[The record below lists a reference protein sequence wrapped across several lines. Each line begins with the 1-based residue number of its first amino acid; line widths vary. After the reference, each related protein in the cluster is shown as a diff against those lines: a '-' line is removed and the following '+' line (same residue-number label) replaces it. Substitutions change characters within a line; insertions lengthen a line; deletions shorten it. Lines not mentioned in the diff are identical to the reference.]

1 MGCSF
6 HRPQNRPEPAN
17 TGWRGRA
24 TVRPDRLSPKLPVN
38 GGRGAPRAMPAPDGD
53 ANSHAAVSSSPGD
66 TVSAPCRGS
75 RPGPAALDRLRQWWG
90 PAPAR
95 PKPVWSTRRVEHGGQ
110 RREAAMGK
118 GLPGGRR
125 QAGNIDYRIEPSSS
139 VAVAP
144 RTKDRKLLQPAS
156 QQDSCMQA
164 NPSACQAAR
173 RAPPR
178 AAGRHAGKSQCMHA
192 ARAARRGPPGRPL
205 RPSWLQ

>member
-1 MGCSF
+1 MVDNSTSQNRGHRHSLGCSL

-38 GGRGAPRAMPAPDGD
+38 GGRGAPRTMPAPDGD

-75 RPGPAALDRLRQWWG
+75 RPGPAALDRPPQSRG

-95 PKPVWSTRRVEHGGQ
+95 PGRYGRPDESSTGGQ
-110 RREAAMGK
+110 RREVAMGK

-125 QAGNIDYRIEPSSS
+125 QAGSIDYRQSHQRF
-139 VAVAP
+139 VL
-144 RTKDRKLLQPAS
+144 RLQPHRR
-156 QQDSCMQA
+156 
-164 NPSACQAAR
+164 AR
-173 RAPPR
+173 R
-178 AAGRHAGKSQCMHA
+178 HGKSVQPGFWNNYVHKCVLSGGGA
-192 ARAARRGPPGRPL
+192 AIDLAAAWPADRVR
-205 RPSWLQ
+205 Q

>member
-1 MGCSF
+1 MVDKSTSENRGHRHSLGCSL

-24 TVRPDRLSPKLPVN
+24 TVRPDRLSPKLRVN

-125 QAGNIDYRIEPSSS
+125 QAGRIDYRPEPCSS
-139 VAVAP
+139 VLPDRPHRVYSRYTRCMMHTL
-144 RTKDRKLLQPAS
+144 RTR
-156 QQDSCMQA
+156 
-164 NPSACQAAR
+164 
-173 RAPPR
+173 
-178 AAGRHAGKSQCMHA
+178 
-192 ARAARRGPPGRPL
+192 
-205 RPSWLQ
+205 